1 MERKK
6 NIAYSA
12 IMLGVA
18 TVAAALALF
27 NPRTSNFVD
36 VVAGN
41 QYTLTLNASNRF
53 TEAAKTDHVVY
64 TTSGNPVHL
73 AGSGLTSNAEYF
85 AVLSGTVGSYI
96 ENIETVA
103 EETVMI
109 KGIQSLTINSNT
121 QDGRYKVMYGLE
133 YGSYPYEE
141 IYRTGSWA
149 SGWENTTYT
158 INTAVP
164 ANYFRIETLS
174 SSTANYLRSIV
185 INYSCEVTSAE
196 DEKQVLETRSGDLLA
211 DYEFSGI
218 PSGMTVTKDD
228 TANLALS
235 DSGYAAKLVAPAG
248 YSGGYSGP
256 FFYLQ
261 QDYDLT
267 NKNLVILIKVT
278 NLFPDLRVVLCNG
291 WAALTTPFDVHIGD
305 AWAEVGKL
313 DNCYRAVTIRADQ
326 FASHMVN
333 GMNLSIV
340 NNIHIIFP
348 FGQNNTVEQTVYID
362 RIVAG
367 EGLFGFSNANGSS
380 ASYQWT
386 SIPLTADGSQ
396 IPTGKSVQFKIKA
409 YKAPTNYTVNLFAF
423 NGDSEIKNYNNI
435 INISGMRNTAGY
447 AADGVIFMKMS
458 DDGYWLVKLAASG
471 FSAAPTKLVLGRW
484 NEAMGFIKDIT
495 IVD

>member
-18 TVAAALALF
+18 TVAVVFALF
-27 NPRTSNFVD
+27 IPRTSDFAD
-36 VVAGN
+36 VTAGN
-41 QYTLTLNASNRF
+41 QYTLTLNKNNRF
-53 TEAAKTDHVVY
+53 TLAAETDHVVL
-64 TTSGNPVHL
+64 TTSGNQVHL
-73 AGSGLTSNAEYF
+73 AGSGLNTGNADYF
-85 AVLSGTVGSYI
+85 AVLSGTAGSYI
-96 ENIETVA
+96 EMVNQSK
-103 EETVMI
+103 I
-109 KGIQSLTINSNT
+109 KGIQSLTINTNT
-121 QDGRYKVMYGLE
+121 QDGRYKVMYGLV
-133 YGSYPYEE
+133 YGTYPYEE

-158 INTAVP
+158 INTVVP

-174 SSTANYLRSIV
+174 GSTANYIGSIV
-185 INYSCEVTSAE
+185 INYSCEETSTE
-196 DEKQVLETRSGDLLA
+196 NEKQVLETRSGDLLA

-218 PSGMTVTKDD
+218 PAGMT
-228 TANLALS
+228 TASNNTTDLALS

-256 FFYLQ
+256 FFYLH

-278 NLFPDLRVVLCNG
+278 NLFPDLRVVLCNR
-291 WAALTTPFDVHIGD
+291 WDALNTAFDVHIGD
-305 AWAEVGKL
+305 AWAGVGNL
-313 DNCYRAVTIRADQ
+313 DNNYRAVTISANQ
-326 FASHMVN
+326 FAAKMIS
-333 GMNLSIV
+333 GKNLSIV

-348 FGQNNTVEQTVYID
+348 FDENNTVEQTVYID
-362 RIVAG
+362 RIVAE

-380 ASYQWT
+380 NSYQWT

-396 IPTGKSVQFKIKA
+396 IPAGKSVQFKIKE
-409 YKAPTNYTVNLFAF
+409 YKAPTNYTVNLFVF
-423 NGDSEIKNYNNI
+423 NSSTEVKNYNSI
-435 INISGMRNTAGY
+435 INNTGVRNTAGY

-471 FSAAPTKLVLGRW
+471 FSVAPTKLVLGRW

>member
-18 TVAAALALF
+18 TVAVVFALF
-27 NPRTSNFVD
+27 IPRTSDFAD
-36 VVAGN
+36 VTAGN
-41 QYTLTLNASNRF
+41 QYTLTLNKNNRF
-53 TEAAKTDHVVY
+53 TLAAETDHVVL
-64 TTSGNPVHL
+64 TTSGNQVHL
-73 AGSGLTSNAEYF
+73 AGSGLNTGNADYF
-85 AVLSGTVGSYI
+85 AVLSGTAGSYI
-96 ENIETVA
+96 EMVNQSK
-103 EETVMI
+103 I
-109 KGIQSLTINSNT
+109 KGIQSLTINTNT
-121 QDGRYKVMYGLE
+121 QDGRYKVMYGLV
-133 YGSYPYEE
+133 YGTYPYEE

-158 INTAVP
+158 INTVVP

-174 SSTANYLRSIV
+174 DSTANYLRSIV
-185 INYSCEVTSAE
+185 INYSCEETSTE
-196 DEKQVLETRSGDLLA
+196 SEKQVLETNTGDLLA
-211 DYEFSGI
+211 DYEFADV
-218 PSGMTVTKDD
+218 PTDMTVVKDD

-256 FFYLQ
+256 CFYLHQ
-261 QDYDLT
+261 NYDLT

-278 NLFPDLRVVLCNG
+278 NLFPDLRVVLCNR
-291 WAALTTPFDVHIGD
+291 WDALNTPFDVHIGD
-305 AWAEVGKL
+305 AWAGVGNL

-326 FASHMVN
+326 FAAKMIS
-333 GMNLSIV
+333 GKNLSVV
-340 NNIHIIFP
+340 NNIKILFP
-348 FGQNNTVEQTVYID
+348 FGENNTKEQTIYID
-362 RIVAG
+362 RIVVG

-380 ASYQWT
+380 NSYQWT

-396 IPTGKSVQFKIKA
+396 IPAEKSVQFKIKE
-409 YKAPTNYTVNLFAF
+409 YKAPTNYTVSLFAF
-423 NGDSEIKNYNNI
+423 NGAATAKDYGNI
-435 INISGMRNTAGY
+435 INNAGVRNTADY
-447 AADGVIFMKMS
+447 DADGVIFMKMS

-495 IVD
+495 IVN